1 MGSTQFG
8 NFGNFCRDSTLPVCN
23 LLTNSHD
30 QTGGWGGCELTGIPL
45 SGGRRLGNLGSIL
58 LCGIAIATAIYLIL
72 RSERKRAAVGRRYV
86 DCPDGAAENGGS
98 EGGTKQ
104 EGRGIIQTRGVP
116 TRLPSRAL
124 PHSCPPALALY
135 SDAASLLL
143 QVRFTDIGPREM
155 QLFLVGYIV
164 ISICE
169 IFTVGEFPLS
179 STVRIAFTGIHIGFI
194 IATTWM
200 LMLNAVVGYQF
211 IDDGTPLS
219 LGLIL
224 TSAAVLLIGTGYI
237 ALDTGFK
244 WTGTFDSSYDSPNY
258 RNIALYV
265 LYQLAPLIF
274 LVAFY
279 VLETV
284 LVLRVL
290 GETRPMVYLTLA
302 AVLFALGQIF
312 NYAISPHICNGTDGK
327 IDGALFQTLFTLL
340 SVVMVWVF
348 WSSITEDD
356 WPMGV

>member
-23 LLTNSHD
+23 LLSTSHD
-30 QTGGWGGCELTGIPL
+30 QNGGWGGCELTGI
-45 SGGRRLGNLGSIL
+45 SVGGGRRLGNLGSIL
-58 LCGIAIATAIYLIL
+58 ICGVAIATSIYLIL
-72 RSERKRAAVGRRYV
+72 RSERKKAAVGRRYV
-86 DCPDGAAENGGS
+86 DYSGGS
-98 EGGTKQ
+98 AEGGRSGA
-104 EGRGIIQTRGVP
+104 GREK
-116 TRLPSRAL
+116 RLESGDWDGLSR
-124 PHSCPPALALY
+124 PPPLALLPAFWTP
-135 SDAASLLL
+135 SSAFWLCFL
-143 QVRFTDIGPREM
+143 QARITNIYNREM
-155 QLFLVGYIV
+155 QLFLVGYII

-211 IDDGTPLS
+211 IDDGTPMS
-219 LGLIL
+219 LVLIL
-224 TSAAVLLIGTGYI
+224 VSAAVLLIGTGYI
-237 ALDTGFK
+237 ALDTGFD
-244 WTGTFDSSYDSPNY
+244 WTGKFSSSYDGPNY

-302 AVLFALGQIF
+302 AILFALGQIF

-340 SVVMVWVF
+340 SVVMIWVF

-356 WPMGV
+356 WPMSANYP

>member
-1 MGSTQFG
+1 
-8 NFGNFCRDSTLPVCN
+8 
-23 LLTNSHD
+23 
-30 QTGGWGGCELTGIPL
+30 
-45 SGGRRLGNLGSIL
+45 
-58 LCGIAIATAIYLIL
+58 
-72 RSERKRAAVGRRYV
+72 
-86 DCPDGAAENGGS
+86 
-98 EGGTKQ
+98 
-104 EGRGIIQTRGVP
+104 
-116 TRLPSRAL
+116 
-124 PHSCPPALALY
+124 
-135 SDAASLLL
+135 
-143 QVRFTDIGPREM
+143 M

-224 TSAAVLLIGTGYI
+224 ASAAVLLIGTGYI

-244 WTGTFDSSYDSPNY
+244 WTGTFQSSYDAPNY
-258 RNIALYV
+258 RNIAIYV

-356 WPMGV
+356 WPMPASYP